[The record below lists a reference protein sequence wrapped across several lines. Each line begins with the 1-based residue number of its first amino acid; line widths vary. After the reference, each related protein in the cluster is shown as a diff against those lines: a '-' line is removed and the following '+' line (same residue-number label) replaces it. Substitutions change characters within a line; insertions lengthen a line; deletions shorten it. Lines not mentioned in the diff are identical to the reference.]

1 MVSQHFFHPHHIP
14 PPSKLIS
21 AFCKMPHCLVAQLF
35 VERNAAGVGEGNAG
49 IDIDDILLLQD
60 IFQGGIQPGT
70 DAASLASSDT

>member
-1 MVSQHFFHPHHIP
+1 MVSQHFFHPDHIP

-21 AFCKMPHCLVAQLF
+21 AFCKMSYCLVAQLF
-35 VERNAAGVGEGNAG
+35 VVRYAAGVGLGNAG

-70 DAASLASSDT
+70 DAASPCVL